1 MCAVSPE
8 KVTTWKTSLEQSARL
23 SLDLEIGSL
32 CCFHCKD
39 VLSFIWIWKSGTN
52 CLIMAQVEE
61 VDTKQAEVE
70 SRGSDVVSFVSMC
83 NAVLDELKGIV
94 MAGAGHATQGHPL
107 SRKCAR

>member
-70 SRGSDVVSFVSMC
+70 SLRREVRMLCHLCPCAMQYSM
-83 NAVLDELKGIV
+83 
-94 MAGAGHATQGHPL
+94 
-107 SRKCAR
+107 S

>member
-1 MCAVSPE
+1 MLSLWYHESAAIESMESQKDKLLRAYVMCFILIWRLWSPE

-61 VDTKQAEVE
+61 VDA
-70 SRGSDVVSFVSMC
+70 S
-83 NAVLDELKGIV
+83 
-94 MAGAGHATQGHPL
+94 
-107 SRKCAR
+107 